1 MAIKT
6 FAAIDVGSFEMN
18 LKIYEISGKNGIRP
32 IDDIR
37 HRLDLGSDTYASE
50 KISYENVNEL
60 CNILKEFKNIMQTYK
75 VSAYKAYGTSAI
87 REALNTKILLDHV
100 SQRTGIQ
107 IDVLSNSEQRFMN
120 YKAIAYKN
128 DEFNKML
135 EQDTAILDIG
145 GGSIQLSLFEKGTLT
160 TTQNMR
166 LGVLRLQ
173 ERLMHLNAS
182 SLKME
187 ELIDEMITS
196 QLSVFKKMY
205 LKDRD
210 IKNVIVV
217 DDYLSNVLQKHTT
230 DDKHFGYMKVKDF
243 FTFQDDI
250 HNKTVTE
257 IADSLNLSRESAGL
271 LYISATLVKQAA
283 KMMGAELLWAPGV
296 TLCDGIAYE
305 YAERNKI
312 IHAEHDF
319 EADIITS
326 AEHISKRYMGSK
338 KRSETLEKIAL
349 TIFDSMKKVHGLSKR
364 ERLLLQLATLLHDC
378 GKYISMVN
386 LGECSYHIIMSTGII
401 GLSHR
406 EREIVAN
413 VVQYNHLPFEYF
425 DSWGSRTTLDADAYL
440 IISKL
445 SAILKV
451 ANGLDRSHKQKFKNV
466 KTTLKDRELIIQI
479 DTAEDITLEKG
490 LFTQRADF
498 FEEVYNIRPIIKQ
511 KKTL

>member
-87 REALNTKILLDHV
+87 REALNTRILLDYV

-128 DEFNKML
+128 EEFNKML

-187 ELIDEMITS
+187 GLIDEMIIS

-230 DDKHFGYMKVKDF
+230 DEKHSGYMKVKDF
-243 FTFQDDI
+243 FMFQNDI
-250 HNKTVTE
+250 HNKTMNE
-257 IADSLNLSRESAGL
+257 IADSLNMSRESAGL

-305 YAERNKI
+305 YAEQNKI
-312 IHAEHDF
+312 IHAKHDF

-349 TIFDSMKKVHGLSKR
+349 TIFDSMKKIHGLSKR

-386 LGECSYHIIMSTGII
+386 LGECSYHIIMSTEII

-466 KTTLKDRELIIQI
+466 KTVLKDRELIIQI

-498 FEEVYNIRPIIKQ
+498 FEEVFNIRPIIKQ

>member
-6 FAAIDVGSFEMN
+6 FAAIDVGSFVMN
-18 LKIYEISGKNGIRP
+18 LKIYEMSGKNGMRQ

-37 HRLDLGSDTYASE
+37 HRLDLGSDTYALE

-75 VSAYKAYGTSAI
+75 VSAYKACGTSAI
-87 REALNTKILLDHV
+87 REALNTKILLDHI

-120 YKAIAYKN
+120 YKAVAYKT
-128 DEFNKML
+128 DEFNRIL

-182 SLKME
+182 SMKME

-205 LKDRD
+205 LKDRE
-210 IKNVIVV
+210 IKNIIVV
-217 DDYLSNVLQKHTT
+217 DDYLAGVLQKHTM
-230 DDKHFGYMKVKDF
+230 DGKHFGYMKVKDYF
-243 FTFQDDI
+243 DFQKDI

-257 IADSLNLSRESAGL
+257 IAESLNIARESAGL
-271 LYISATLVKQAA
+271 LYISATLVKQTAR
-283 KMMGAELLWAPGV
+283 MMGADLLWAPGV
-296 TLCDGIAYE
+296 SLCDGIAYE
-305 YAERNKI
+305 YGEQNKI
-312 IHAEHDF
+312 FHAEHDF

-349 TIFDSMKKVHGLSKR
+349 TIFDSMKKVHGLGKR

-378 GKYISMVN
+378 GKYISLVN
-386 LGECSYHIIMSTGII
+386 LGECSYHIIMSSEII

-425 DSWGSRTTLDADAYL
+425 DSWGSRTTLDAEAYL
-440 IISKL
+440 VIAKL

-466 KTTLKDRELIIQI
+466 KTTLKERELMIQV

>member
-87 REALNTKILLDHV
+87 REALNTRILLDHV

-128 DEFNKML
+128 EEFNKML

-187 ELIDEMITS
+187 GLIDEMIIS

-230 DDKHFGYMKVKDF
+230 DEKHSGYMKVKDF
-243 FTFQDDI
+243 FMFQNDI
-250 HNKTVTE
+250 HNKTMNE
-257 IADSLNLSRESAGL
+257 IADSLNMSRESAGL

-305 YAERNKI
+305 YAEQNKI
-312 IHAEHDF
+312 IHAKHDF

-349 TIFDSMKKVHGLSKR
+349 TIFDSMKKIHGLSKR

-386 LGECSYHIIMSTGII
+386 LGECSYHIIMSTEII

-466 KTTLKDRELIIQI
+466 KTVLKDRELIIQI

-498 FEEVYNIRPIIKQ
+498 FEEVFNIRPIIKQ

>member
-18 LKIYEISGKNGIRP
+18 LKIYEISGKDGIRP
-32 IDDIR
+32 IDAIR
-37 HRLDLGSDTYASE
+37 HRLYLGSDTYASD

-87 REALNTKILLDHV
+87 REALNTRILLDHV

-128 DEFNKML
+128 EEFNKML

-187 ELIDEMITS
+187 GLIDEMIIS

-230 DDKHFGYMKVKDF
+230 DEKHSGYMKVKDF
-243 FTFQDDI
+243 FMFQNDI
-250 HNKTVTE
+250 HNKTMNE
-257 IADSLNLSRESAGL
+257 IADSLNMSRESAGL

-305 YAERNKI
+305 YAEQNKI
-312 IHAEHDF
+312 IHAKHDF

-338 KRSETLEKIAL
+338 KRSETLEKNAL
-349 TIFDSMKKVHGLSKR
+349 TIFDSMKKIHGLSKR

-386 LGECSYHIIMSTGII
+386 LGECSYHIIMSTEII

-466 KTTLKDRELIIQI
+466 KTVLKDRELIIQI

-498 FEEVYNIRPIIKQ
+498 FEEVFNIRPIIKQ

>member
-87 REALNTKILLDHV
+87 REALNTRILLDHV

-128 DEFNKML
+128 EEFNKML

-187 ELIDEMITS
+187 GLIDEMIIS

-217 DDYLSNVLQKHTT
+217 DDYLSSVLQKHTT
-230 DDKHFGYMKVKDF
+230 DEKHSGYMKVKDF
-243 FTFQDDI
+243 FMFQNDI
-250 HNKTVTE
+250 HNKTMNE
-257 IADSLNLSRESAGL
+257 IADSLNMSRESAGL

-305 YAERNKI
+305 YAEQNKI
-312 IHAEHDF
+312 IHAKHDF

-349 TIFDSMKKVHGLSKR
+349 TIFDSMKKIHGLSKR

-386 LGECSYHIIMSTGII
+386 LGECSYHIIMSTEII

-466 KTTLKDRELIIQI
+466 KTVLKDRELIIQI

-498 FEEVYNIRPIIKQ
+498 FEEVFNIRPIIKQ

>member
-128 DEFNKML
+128 EEFNKML

-187 ELIDEMITS
+187 GLIDEMIIS

-230 DDKHFGYMKVKDF
+230 DEKHSGYMKVKDF
-243 FTFQDDI
+243 FMFQNDI
-250 HNKTVTE
+250 HNKTMNE
-257 IADSLNLSRESAGL
+257 IADSLNMSRESAGL

-305 YAERNKI
+305 YAEQNKI
-312 IHAEHDF
+312 IHAKHDF

-349 TIFDSMKKVHGLSKR
+349 TIFDSMKKIHGLSKR

-386 LGECSYHIIMSTGII
+386 LGECSYHIIMSTEII

-466 KTTLKDRELIIQI
+466 KTVLKDRELIIQI

-498 FEEVYNIRPIIKQ
+498 FEEVFNIRPIIKQ